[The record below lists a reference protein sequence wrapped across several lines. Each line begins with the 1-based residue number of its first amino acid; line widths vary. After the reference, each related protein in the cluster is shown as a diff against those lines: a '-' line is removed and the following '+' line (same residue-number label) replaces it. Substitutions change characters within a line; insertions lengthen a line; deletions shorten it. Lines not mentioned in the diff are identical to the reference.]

1 MADPLRKEDRRYTY
15 KDYRQWP
22 EEERYELIDGVAY
35 QMSAPTSTH
44 QAISMEL
51 GVQLHTFL
59 KGKPCRVFAAPFDVL
74 LPPLADT
81 AEDDVDTVV
90 QPDLVVICDQDRIKK
105 FGLWGAPDLAVEILS
120 PSTSGRDLR
129 VKFNLYQRLGVKE
142 YWVIDPPG
150 RWVHQY
156 VRQPSGLFGPQ
167 KLFVDEGTL
176 VSPTL
181 EGLEVDIATLWPDF

>member
-1 MADPLRKEDRRYTY
+1 
-15 KDYRQWP
+15 
-22 EEERYELIDGVAY
+22 
-35 QMSAPTSTH
+35 
-44 QAISMEL
+44 MEL

-74 LPPLADT
+74 LPPLNDT

-90 QPDLVVICDQDRIKK
+90 QPDLVVICDRDRIKK

-129 VKFNLYQRLGVKE
+129 VKFNLYQRAGVKE

-156 VRQPSGLFGPQ
+156 IRQPSGLFGPQ
-167 KLFVDEGTL
+167 VLFVGEGTL

-181 EGLEVDIATLWPDF
+181 EGLAVDVASLWTDF